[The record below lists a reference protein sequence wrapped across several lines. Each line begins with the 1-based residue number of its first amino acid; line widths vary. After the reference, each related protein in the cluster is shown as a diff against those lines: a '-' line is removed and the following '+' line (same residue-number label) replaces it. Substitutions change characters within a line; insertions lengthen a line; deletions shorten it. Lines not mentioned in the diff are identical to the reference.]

1 MIDIDKAIA
10 TTVRTG
16 KVLLGASSA
25 VKNAKIGKAKLFIL
39 AANCPASVRGDIE
52 YYCKFSGIPVIFY
65 NGTSIDLGAA
75 CGKAFM
81 VSALTIKELG
91 DSDILRL
98 TEAVNV

>member
-39 AANCPASVRGDIE
+39 AANCPANVRGDIE

-81 VSALTIKELG
+81 VSALTIKEIG
-91 DSDILRL
+91 DSDILKL
-98 TEAVNV
+98 TEAANV